1 LLSEVQKNKE
11 MKVLKI
17 GNLTVRLPIVQG
29 GMGIGVSL
37 SKLASAVANQ
47 GGIGVISAVGI
58 GMNYKTKGKY
68 SKEANIIGFRE
79 EIRKA
84 RKLSPKGVLG
94 ANIML
99 AITDFDDLFKVA
111 ADEKLDIVFVGAG
124 LLLKIPSTL
133 TEEEFI
139 NSKMKIVPKISSVRA
154 AELILKVWAEKFGRL
169 PDAFV
174 IEGAKAGGH
183 LGFKKK
189 ELEKD
194 TESLAEIVKKTK
206 LVLKKYEDKFSVKI
220 PIIAGGG
227 IYTGK
232 DIYEIMR
239 AGADAVKMGTKFVT
253 TYECDA
259 DMNFKK
265 QYLNASKQEDIVL
278 IDSPVGLPGRAVNN
292 DFLKSVEKGEKKP
305 VKCDWQCL
313 KSCRYKEVPY
323 CIAEALFNAAQGD
336 LNRGFA
342 FAGSNAYKATKI
354 QSVKEV
360 FDELFLEYT
369 KEKSDKKQKKKVQKL
384 ATQVL

>member
-1 LLSEVQKNKE
+1 MFADENFKNKHY
-11 MKVLKI
+11 MKSLNI
-17 GNLTVRLPIVQG
+17 GNLKIRVPIIQG

-47 GGIGVISAVGI
+47 GGVGVISAVGI
-58 GMNYKTKGKY
+58 GMNYKSKGKY
-68 SKEANIIGFRE
+68 SKKANSDGFRE

-84 RKLSPKGVLG
+84 KKMSPKGILG

-111 ADEKLDIVFVGAG
+111 SEEKLDIVFVGAG
-124 LLLKIPSTL
+124 LFLKIPSTL
-133 TEEEFI
+133 TKEEFFH
-139 NSKMKIVPKISSVRA
+139 SEMKIVPKISSARA
-154 AELILKVWAEKFGRL
+154 AELTFKVWDDKFGRL
-169 PDAFV
+169 PDAIV

-183 LGFKKK
+183 LGFKKSELMNESKSLTDIIK
-189 ELEKD
+189 E
-194 TESLAEIVKKTK
+194 TK
-206 LVLKKYEDKFSVKI
+206 AVIRKYEIKYSQKI

-232 DIYEIMR
+232 DIYHVMR

-259 DMNFKK
+259 DINFKK
-265 QYLNASKQEDIVL
+265 QYLNASEKNDIVL

-292 DFLKSVEKGEKKP
+292 SFLKSVAKGEKKP

-313 KSCRYKEVPY
+313 KSCKYKEVPY
-323 CIAEALFNAAQGD
+323 CIAEALFNAAQGN
-336 LNRGFA
+336 LEKGFA
-342 FAGSNAYKATKI
+342 FAGSNAYKADKI

-360 FDELFLEYT
+360 FDELIAGYLHT
-369 KEKSDKKQKKKVQKL
+369 KQAKRKNVRVRVP
-384 ATQVL
+384 A